1 MTKTKLFVA
10 AIALLVAVFGFFSL
24 AMANGKSN
32 SIADRRATQAEYEQK
47 IVDLKPKH
55 AKETQIR
62 DKANENIAA
71 IESEANGYRA
81 KISEIETSIQADLS
95 SEKK

>member
-32 SIADRRATQAEYEQK
+32 SIACF
-47 IVDLKPKH
+47 PF
-55 AKETQIR
+55 
-62 DKANENIAA
+62 
-71 IESEANGYRA
+71 
-81 KISEIETSIQADLS
+81 EI
-95 SEKK
+95 